1 MGFKKIDID
10 ELKTKAGSNLLGIPI
25 REGGKLIQK
34 SHREKKIESS
44 YIGTTSE
51 LLILNEEFLEYD
63 YYNNG
68 TRKDVIG
75 NGNISIFNNSVK
87 DRIWDA
93 NLQFSGSQFDN
104 QKAENNLNLGVFEP
118 NSNKV
123 LKYEII
129 NSKDLPDLINI
140 TESIENLNEDIGIF
154 RNSYEDS
161 ELNEHEIL
169 EKGMDKNYLL
179 LWGKENKVK
188 FTINIFNNS
197 SSTLDN
203 IKFKKS
209 FADAFY
215 DLEFKC
221 DKSKEFKVKRNSI
234 ESSLKIITPG
244 EGVDIVIY
252 AKIFPRKK
260 ENVKTGNIELIF
272 NLSNKV
278 ISGVTID
285 HFSAYSHAMHAIK
298 KTEKIHEPN
307 NWKCSLIFENLS
319 DFTLKLKS
327 IQIFDKDKRNKILDL
342 DSIALRKQEIKPHG
356 KYKTDSFYF
365 VDEKEPIF
373 SRKVEYSVG
382 YTTDKNSMITTRY
395 EDNYFLIAHST
406 TKKKLSDQEI
416 KSFEETSLYSQIT
429 INNQGTIPIRSLQI
443 IERIPENFLP
453 SRNISDY
460 LLNKSSGKLK
470 NEELELKIK
479 PDDEDSSH
487 EHTVELNINLKTN
500 NLKSLIDVD
509 DFLELKYP
517 LKAVNPDYKRDY
529 NFPLSIYLF
538 YSKYKDSNRKEYY
551 MISEDLS
558 KMDKSKIRITHK
570 RRKVTI
576 GKQIYPGRSSN
587 EFAIYIIAKN
597 GSNMKLNDVNITDSF
612 PDSFEMISSN
622 LEYKLS
628 KSKKN
633 GEQKISFTVDTLL
646 PYQEKEIMYYLKSI
660 TGKDIKSSELESF
673 FVG

>member
-10 ELKTKAGSNLLGIPI
+10 ELKTKASPTFLGIPI

-34 SHREKKIESS
+34 SYREKKIESS
-44 YIGTTSE
+44 YMGTSSE
-51 LLILNEEFLEYD
+51 VLILNEEFLEYD
-63 YYNNG
+63 YQNDG
-68 TRKDVIG
+68 TRKGVIG
-75 NGNISIFNNSVK
+75 NGNISIFNNSIK

-93 NLQFSGSQFDN
+93 NLQFSGSQFNN

-129 NSKDLPDLINI
+129 NSEDLPDLINV
-140 TESIENLNEDIGIF
+140 TESIDNLNEDIGIF
-154 RNSYEDS
+154 RNSYEDL
-161 ELNEHEIL
+161 ELSNHEIL
-169 EKGMDKNYLL
+169 EKSQDKNYLL

-188 FTINIFNNS
+188 FTINIANVS
-197 SSTLDN
+197 SYTLVN
-203 IKFKKS
+203 IKFKKL
-209 FADAFY
+209 FANVFY

-221 DKSKEFKVKRNSI
+221 EKSKEFKVIRNSI
-234 ESSLKIITPG
+234 ESSLNNINPG
-244 EGVDIVIY
+244 ESIDIVIY
-252 AKIFPRKK
+252 AKVFPKKK
-260 ENVKTGNIELIF
+260 ENIKTGNIELTF
-272 NLSNKV
+272 NLSNRV

-319 DFTLKLKS
+319 DFSLKLKS
-327 IQIFDKDKRNKILDL
+327 IQIFDKNKKNKILDL
-342 DSIALRKQEIKPHG
+342 DSRTLRKQVVNPHG

-373 SRKVEYSVG
+373 SRKVEYSIG
-382 YTTDKNSMITTRY
+382 YKTEKNSMITSRY
-395 EDNYFLIAHST
+395 EDNFFVIAHST
-406 TKKKLSDQEI
+406 TKKKLSDEEI
-416 KSFEETSLYSQIT
+416 KSFEEASVHSQIT
-429 INNQGTIPIRSLQI
+429 ISNQGTIPIRGLQI
-443 IERIPENFLP
+443 IEKIPEDFLP
-453 SRNISDY
+453 TGNISDY
-460 LLNKSSGKLK
+460 TLSKSSGKLIIDD
-470 NEELELKIK
+470 LELKIK

-487 EHTVELNINLKTN
+487 EHTIELNINLKTS
-500 NLKSLIDVD
+500 SLNSVIDVD
-509 DFLELKYP
+509 NFLELKYP

-529 NFPLSIYLF
+529 NFPLRVYIF
-538 YSKYKDSNRKEYY
+538 YSKYKDSDRKEYY

-558 KMDKSKIRITHK
+558 DMDKSKIRITHK

-576 GKQIYPGRSSN
+576 GKQIYPGRSAN

-597 GSNMKLNDVNITDSF
+597 GSNMKMNDINITDSF

-622 LEYKLS
+622 AEYKLT

-633 GEQKISFTVDTLL
+633 AEQKISFTVDTLL
-646 PYQEKEIMYYLKSI
+646 PYQEKEIMYYLKNI
-660 TGKDIKSSELESF
+660 TEKEIKSSELESF